1 MHGRLLLEDDG
12 RHSATLA
19 ESTHPGTDRARRRA
33 DAAGARRGVGGA
45 AQLHLSACGEHGG
58 ESRSAAGSRAVAAA
72 AEGKV
77 HLVEFLLER
86 VQVAAAR
93 AGERAPPRNRGAGRW
108 EAGVGAP
115 ATRYPVR
122 ASGPTV
128 RARRPGVGTRSRRT
142 GVTESSPPTC
152 VPSLEPC
159 RHLLT
164 TELLRRP
171 CAGARF
177 CSARD
182 RPNAVEGGLLAHDSR
197 ARAACDCRVQSARR
211 CAASKIGVG
220 STALSWVEE
229 VVRKSCC

>member
-58 ESRSAAGSRAVAAA
+58 ESRSAAGSRAVAA
-72 AEGKV
+72 
-77 HLVEFLLER
+77 R
-86 VQVAAAR
+86 AR

-142 GVTESSPPTC
+142 GVTESSPPTR

-220 STALSWVEE
+220 STALSWV
-229 VVRKSCC
+229 V

>member
-1 MHGRLLLEDDG
+1 MRVDL
-12 RHSATLA
+12 RR
-19 ESTHPGTDRARRRA
+19 DRGPWR
-33 DAAGARRGVGGA
+33 
-45 AQLHLSACGEHGG
+45 
-58 ESRSAAGSRAVAAA
+58 
-72 AEGKV
+72 
-77 HLVEFLLER
+77 LER
-86 VQVAAAR
+86 VQAAAAR

-142 GVTESSPPTC
+142 GVTESSPPTR

-220 STALSWVEE
+220 STALSWVALAHVTRAR
-229 VVRKSCC
+229 VVCMHISAAVRRRLL

>member
-1 MHGRLLLEDDG
+1 MRVDL
-12 RHSATLA
+12 RR
-19 ESTHPGTDRARRRA
+19 DRGPWR
-33 DAAGARRGVGGA
+33 
-45 AQLHLSACGEHGG
+45 
-58 ESRSAAGSRAVAAA
+58 
-72 AEGKV
+72 
-77 HLVEFLLER
+77 LER
-86 VQVAAAR
+86 VQAAAAR

-142 GVTESSPPTC
+142 GVTESSPPTR

-211 CAASKIGVG
+211 RAASKIGVG
-220 STALSWVEE
+220 STALSWVVSE
-229 VVRKSCC
+229 RRSSRWLRRAFGSRARRSCSLRARCAPVAPSARCLTAHRSSRRNFG

>member
-33 DAAGARRGVGGA
+33 DAAGARRGGGGA
-45 AQLHLSACGEHGG
+45 SQLHLSACGEHGG
-58 ESRSAAGSRAVAAA
+58 ESRSAAGSRAVAA
-72 AEGKV
+72 
-77 HLVEFLLER
+77 R
-86 VQVAAAR
+86 AR
-93 AGERAPPRNRGAGRW
+93 AGGCGTRRRACSAPKSRRRALGGW
-108 EAGVGAP
+108 GGAP

-142 GVTESSPPTC
+142 GVFESSPPMR

-197 ARAACDCRVQSARR
+197 ARAECDCRVQSARR
-211 CAASKIGVG
+211 CAASKIGAG
-220 STALSWVEE
+220 STALSWVANFEAQSL
-229 VVRKSCC
+229 RSQPNAGRAAA

>member
-1 MHGRLLLEDDG
+1 MRVDL
-12 RHSATLA
+12 RR
-19 ESTHPGTDRARRRA
+19 DRGPWR
-33 DAAGARRGVGGA
+33 
-45 AQLHLSACGEHGG
+45 
-58 ESRSAAGSRAVAAA
+58 
-72 AEGKV
+72 
-77 HLVEFLLER
+77 LER
-86 VQVAAAR
+86 VQAAAAR

-220 STALSWVEE
+220 STALSWVAAQPSSGILLLRNQHFSPSLARAGGHAVDQRSNSGDEFGAASPRLLLAE
-229 VVRKSCC
+229 VGAVLRPPVGPRKKGGRLMACVV

>member
-1 MHGRLLLEDDG
+1 MRVDL
-12 RHSATLA
+12 RR
-19 ESTHPGTDRARRRA
+19 DRGLWR
-33 DAAGARRGVGGA
+33 
-45 AQLHLSACGEHGG
+45 
-58 ESRSAAGSRAVAAA
+58 
-72 AEGKV
+72 
-77 HLVEFLLER
+77 LER
-86 VQVAAAR
+86 VQAAAAR

-142 GVTESSPPTC
+142 GVTESSPPTR

-220 STALSWVEE
+220 STALSWVGRGDGGCRLCLHITGRRDRCANFLLHGNTREFSFWPY
-229 VVRKSCC
+229 KSAELRVSPILDAW